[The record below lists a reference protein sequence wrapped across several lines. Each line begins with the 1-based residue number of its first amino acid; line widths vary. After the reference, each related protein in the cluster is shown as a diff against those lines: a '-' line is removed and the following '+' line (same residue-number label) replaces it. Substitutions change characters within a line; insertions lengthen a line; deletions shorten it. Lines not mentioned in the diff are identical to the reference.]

1 MVKNLR
7 LLFVAL
13 LCAVFNV
20 SMAEEIDFST
30 LGYQNADDVTEVAGE
45 YATLTF
51 SQGEGSN
58 APKYYTT
65 GSAVRLYGGNT
76 LTISSTKT
84 ISSVVFTC
92 ASSNPITA
100 NNSVDVGS
108 FDLENSKWTG
118 SATSFTITNTATS
131 GHWRIQVVTINYADG
146 TVSKLNPGLKVNNA
160 ELEEGESMELTVT
173 TKSNGAITFESNDPD
188 VAYVTVSGT
197 TYTLNAVEAGT
208 CTITVKQA
216 ETNEYNAGETT
227 FTVTVK
233 AKVAPGSYPTV
244 TLPYEEALI
253 SSQGS
258 FTIEDVQMGG
268 LTAVWKTSSYGMT
281 ANGYNCT
288 SDVESWFV
296 SPLIDASQAT
306 SLSLTFEQNL
316 RYFASTDKA
325 KEQAT
330 LWVREGANG
339 TWTQLTIPEME
350 NVDNNNFSSAG
361 NIDLSAYAGK
371 TIQLGFK
378 YVAISGAKPG
388 RWEIKNLA
396 VTAEQ
401 AVQKDDPELSFSEE
415 SFTAYLNEENT
426 FPTLNN
432 PHNLTV
438 AYSSTNPS
446 VATINENGVTL
457 VGEGNTTIKAS
468 FEGDENYNEGSAQ
481 YTLIVRE
488 RPIAG
493 TVVYELVTDVADL
506 ADGDEIIIVNEDNTY
521 AIANRTSG
529 NNRPAESVAL
539 EDDGTIK
546 PNSVIARITLE
557 GEDGAWNFKVT
568 TGAGQGYLYAPGGGN
583 YLRTQDKVDEN
594 ATATISIDEESVATV
609 IFQNP
614 TDTRKY
620 LRFNPNETNNNPLFS
635 CYAENSSVTG
645 LVRIYKQ
652 PTTTQQQ
659 PAGLEYSATEFT
671 YIIGGENEAFP
682 TLSNP
687 NKLTVTYT
695 SSDETVAT
703 VGRDG
708 VVTPKAAGKT
718 VIKAESEENDNFKA
732 GSASYTLTVEEVFV
746 GKTYELV
753 TNANVLKAGDNI
765 IIVSPTNDYAISTN
779 QQKNNRTGVAVT
791 LNEDNTITSTA
802 DVAAIVLG
810 GEKDAWTFETNG
822 GYLYAPA
829 TGNHLRTSAELPEA
843 GGEAKITINAEGNA
857 DVEFNIEGQNM
868 LRFNMNGT
876 NENRLFSCYS
886 ATSSINTPVRI
897 YREVSDEVEVEI
909 TEAGYATMYYGK
921 KNLAV
926 PAGVTATTWTADKDG
941 MKVSKTY
948 NANDIVPAG
957 EAVVLQGEAGI
968 YSFAVAEKAA
978 AEPDANNMLLGFDDA
993 AETVGPN
1000 ASASYLFYILSTN
1013 KDGEEVGFYFK
1024 EDEGAAFVSAPHKA
1038 YLAVPADVAA
1048 GFYTFDGATDG
1059 INSVANMNAE
1069 NNEVYSLS
1077 GVRMN
1082 GKLQKGIYIVNG
1094 KKVVIK

>member
-20 SMAEEIDFST
+20 SMAQT
-30 LGYQNADDVTEVAGE
+30 YQ
-45 YATLTF
+45 
-51 SQGEGSN
+51 
-58 APKYYTT
+58 
-65 GSAVRLYGGNT
+65 
-76 LTISSTKT
+76 
-84 ISSVVFTC
+84 
-92 ASSNPITA
+92 
-100 NNSVDVGS
+100 
-108 FDLENSKWTG
+108 
-118 SATSFTITNTATS
+118 
-131 GHWRIQVVTINYADG
+131 
-146 TVSKLNPGLKVNNA
+146 TVS
-160 ELEEGESMELTVT
+160 
-173 TKSNGAITFESNDPD
+173 
-188 VAYVTVSGT
+188 
-197 TYTLNAVEAGT
+197 
-208 CTITVKQA
+208 
-216 ETNEYNAGETT
+216 
-227 FTVTVK
+227 
-233 AKVAPGSYPTV
+233 
-244 TLPYEEALI
+244 LPYEVNFTEG
-253 SSQGS
+253 QGA
-258 FTIEDVQMGG
+258 FVIEDVENELGTDIWTQG
-268 LTAVWKTSSYGMT
+268 SQYGMT
-281 ANGYNCT
+281 ATTFVKLADEDKKYNH
-288 SDVESWFV
+288 DGESWLV
-296 SPLIDASQAT
+296 SPI
-306 SLSLTFEQNL
+306 
-316 RYFASTDKA
+316 
-325 KEQAT
+325 
-330 LWVREGANG
+330 
-339 TWTQLTIPEME
+339 
-350 NVDNNNFSSAG
+350 
-361 NIDLSAYAGK
+361 IDLSNASTASLAFTDQVNKFFGNIEEEISVNVREAGANTWTNLNVAYEKPSSTWGGWKDQVVNLSSYAGK
-371 TIQLGFK
+371 KVQIGFHYIGK
-378 YVAISGAKPG
+378 AATAGTYEVKSF
-388 RWEIKNLA
+388 A
-396 VTAEQ
+396 VTAEE
-401 AVQKDDPELSFSEE
+401 AVVKQPAGLKYSESQVVVYLGEEPYEL
-415 SFTAYLNEENT
+415 
-426 FPTLNN
+426 PTLDNPNN
-432 PHNLTV
+432 LPVTYTSNNEAAATV
-438 AYSSTNPS
+438 DA
-446 VATINENGVTL
+446 NGNVTV

-468 FEGDENYNEGSAQ
+468 FEGNDEFEEGSAS
-481 YTLIVRE
+481 YYLVVKVKGE
-488 RPIAG
+488 AG
-493 TVVYELVTDVADL
+493 TDVFELVTSADDL
-506 ADGDEIIIVNEDNTY
+506 TDGDQIIIVNE
-521 AIANRTSG
+521 ANDQAMSKQTN
-529 NNRPAESVAL
+529 NNRAATDVAL
-539 EDDGTIK
+539 ESDGTII
-546 PNSVIARITLE
+546 PSTTVQVITLE
-557 GEDGAWNFKVT
+557 GEAGAWYFNV
-568 TGAGQGYLYAPGGGN
+568 GDGYLYAASTTGN
-583 YLRTQDKVDEN
+583 QLKTHADADDKAKVTTLNITDG
-594 ATATISIDEESVATV
+594 VATV
-609 IFQNP
+609 KFNQW
-614 TDTRKY
+614 DTEEQKARTL
-620 LRFNPNETNNNPLFS
+620 LRFNPNNNNPIFS
-635 CYAENSSVTG
+635 CYAETATTG
-645 LVRIYKQ
+645 TAVRIYKK
-652 PTTTQQQ
+652 PTSEVQKQ

-671 YIIGGENEAFP
+671 YTIGGENEAFP

-708 VVTPKAAGKT
+708 VVTPKAVGKT
-718 VIKAESEENDNFKA
+718 VIKAESEENDQFKA
-732 GSASYTLTVEEVFV
+732 GSASYTLTVEEVFE

-779 QQKNNRTGVAVT
+779 QQKNNRTGVAVI

-1059 INSVANMNAE
+1059 INSVANVNAE

>member
-20 SMAEEIDFST
+20 SMAQT
-30 LGYQNADDVTEVAGE
+30 YQ
-45 YATLTF
+45 
-51 SQGEGSN
+51 
-58 APKYYTT
+58 
-65 GSAVRLYGGNT
+65 
-76 LTISSTKT
+76 
-84 ISSVVFTC
+84 
-92 ASSNPITA
+92 
-100 NNSVDVGS
+100 
-108 FDLENSKWTG
+108 
-118 SATSFTITNTATS
+118 
-131 GHWRIQVVTINYADG
+131 
-146 TVSKLNPGLKVNNA
+146 TVS
-160 ELEEGESMELTVT
+160 
-173 TKSNGAITFESNDPD
+173 
-188 VAYVTVSGT
+188 
-197 TYTLNAVEAGT
+197 
-208 CTITVKQA
+208 
-216 ETNEYNAGETT
+216 
-227 FTVTVK
+227 
-233 AKVAPGSYPTV
+233 
-244 TLPYEEALI
+244 LPYEVDFT
-253 SSQGS
+253 QGQGA
-258 FTIEDVQMGG
+258 FVIEDVANEMGTDIWTQG
-268 LTAVWKTSSYGMT
+268 SKYGMT
-281 ANGYNCT
+281 ATTYVQLADEDKKYNH
-288 SDVESWFV
+288 DGESWLV
-296 SPLIDASQAT
+296 SPI
-306 SLSLTFEQNL
+306 
-316 RYFASTDKA
+316 
-325 KEQAT
+325 
-330 LWVREGANG
+330 
-339 TWTQLTIPEME
+339 
-350 NVDNNNFSSAG
+350 
-361 NIDLSAYAGK
+361 IDLSNASTASLAFTDQVNKFFGDYTEEISVNVREAGANTWTNLNVAYEKPSSTWGGWKDQVVDLSSYAGK
-371 TIQLGFK
+371 KVQIGFHYIGK
-378 YVAISGAKPG
+378 AATAGTYEVKSF
-388 RWEIKNLA
+388 A
-396 VTAEQ
+396 VTAEE
-401 AVQKDDPELSFSEE
+401 AVVKQPAGLKYSESQVVVYLGEEPYEL
-415 SFTAYLNEENT
+415 
-426 FPTLNN
+426 PTLDNPNN
-432 PHNLTV
+432 LPVTYTSNNEAAATV
-438 AYSSTNPS
+438 DA
-446 VATINENGVTL
+446 NGNVTV

-468 FEGDENYNEGSAQ
+468 FEGNDEFEEGSAS
-481 YTLIVRE
+481 YYLVVKVKGE
-488 RPIAG
+488 AG
-493 TVVYELVTDVADL
+493 TDVFELVTSADDL
-506 ADGDEIIIVNEDNTY
+506 TDGDQIIIVNEAKDQALSTTQN
-521 AIANRTSG
+521 N
-529 NNRPAESVAL
+529 NNRAATDVAPES
-539 EDDGTIK
+539 DGTII
-546 PNSVIARITLE
+546 PSTTVQVITLE
-557 GEDGAWNFKVT
+557 GEPGAWYFNV
-568 TGAGQGYLYAPGGGN
+568 GDGYLYAASTTGN
-583 YLRTQDKVDEN
+583 QLKTHADADEKALVTTLN
-594 ATATISIDEESVATV
+594 ITDGVATV
-609 IFQNP
+609 KFNQW
-614 TDTRKY
+614 DTEEQKARTL
-620 LRFNPNETNNNPLFS
+620 LRFNPNNNNPVFS
-635 CYAENSSVTG
+635 CYAETATTG
-645 LVRIYKQ
+645 TAVRIYKK
-652 PTTTQQQ
+652 PTSEIQKQ
-659 PAGLEYSATEFT
+659 PAGLEFSATEFT
-671 YIIGGENEAFP
+671 YTIGGENEAFP

-708 VVTPKAAGKT
+708 VVTPKAKGTT
-718 VIKAESEENDNFKA
+718 VIKAQSEENDQFKA
-732 GSASYTLTVEEVFV
+732 GSASYTLTVEEVFE

-791 LNEDNTITSTA
+791 LNEDFTITSTA

-1059 INSVANMNAE
+1059 INSVANVNAE

>member
-20 SMAEEIDFST
+20 SMAQT
-30 LGYQNADDVTEVAGE
+30 YQ
-45 YATLTF
+45 
-51 SQGEGSN
+51 
-58 APKYYTT
+58 
-65 GSAVRLYGGNT
+65 
-76 LTISSTKT
+76 
-84 ISSVVFTC
+84 
-92 ASSNPITA
+92 
-100 NNSVDVGS
+100 
-108 FDLENSKWTG
+108 
-118 SATSFTITNTATS
+118 
-131 GHWRIQVVTINYADG
+131 
-146 TVSKLNPGLKVNNA
+146 TVS
-160 ELEEGESMELTVT
+160 
-173 TKSNGAITFESNDPD
+173 
-188 VAYVTVSGT
+188 
-197 TYTLNAVEAGT
+197 
-208 CTITVKQA
+208 
-216 ETNEYNAGETT
+216 
-227 FTVTVK
+227 
-233 AKVAPGSYPTV
+233 
-244 TLPYEEALI
+244 LPYEVNFTEG
-253 SSQGS
+253 QGA
-258 FTIEDVQMGG
+258 FVIEDVENELGTDIWTQG
-268 LTAVWKTSSYGMT
+268 SQYGMT
-281 ANGYNCT
+281 ATTFVKLADEDKKYNH
-288 SDVESWFV
+288 DGESWLV
-296 SPLIDASQAT
+296 SPI
-306 SLSLTFEQNL
+306 
-316 RYFASTDKA
+316 
-325 KEQAT
+325 
-330 LWVREGANG
+330 
-339 TWTQLTIPEME
+339 
-350 NVDNNNFSSAG
+350 
-361 NIDLSAYAGK
+361 IDLSNASTASLAFTDQVNKFFGNIEEEISVNVREAGANTWTNLNVAYEKPSSTWGGWKDQVVNLSSYAGK
-371 TIQLGFK
+371 KVQIGFHYIGK
-378 YVAISGAKPG
+378 AATAGTYEVKSF
-388 RWEIKNLA
+388 A
-396 VTAEQ
+396 VTAEE
-401 AVQKDDPELSFSEE
+401 AVVKQPAGLKYSESQVVVYLGEEPYEL
-415 SFTAYLNEENT
+415 
-426 FPTLNN
+426 PTLDNPNN
-432 PHNLTV
+432 LPVTYTSNNEAAATV
-438 AYSSTNPS
+438 DA
-446 VATINENGVTL
+446 NGNVTV

-468 FEGDENYNEGSAQ
+468 FEGNDEFEEGSAS
-481 YTLIVRE
+481 YYLVVKVKGE
-488 RPIAG
+488 AG
-493 TVVYELVTDVADL
+493 TDVFELVTSADDL
-506 ADGDEIIIVNEDNTY
+506 TDGDQIIIVNE
-521 AIANRTSG
+521 ANDQAMSKQTN
-529 NNRPAESVAL
+529 NNRAATDVAL
-539 EDDGTIK
+539 ESDGTII
-546 PNSVIARITLE
+546 PSTTVQVITLE
-557 GEDGAWNFKVT
+557 GEAGAWYFNV
-568 TGAGQGYLYAPGGGN
+568 GDGYLYAASTTGN
-583 YLRTQDKVDEN
+583 QLKTHADADDKAKVTTLNIADG
-594 ATATISIDEESVATV
+594 VATV
-609 IFQNP
+609 KFNQW
-614 TDTRKY
+614 DTEEQKARTL
-620 LRFNPNETNNNPLFS
+620 LRFNPNNNNPIFS
-635 CYAENSSVTG
+635 CYAETATTG
-645 LVRIYKQ
+645 TAVRIYKK
-652 PTTTQQQ
+652 PTSEVQKQ

-671 YIIGGENEAFP
+671 YTIGGENEAFP

-708 VVTPKAAGKT
+708 VVTPKAVGKT
-718 VIKAESEENDNFKA
+718 VIKAESEENDQFKA
-732 GSASYTLTVEEVFV
+732 GSASYTLTVEEVFE

-765 IIVSPTNDYAISTN
+765 IIVSPPNDYAISTN

-921 KNLAV
+921 KNLTV

-1059 INSVANMNAE
+1059 INSVANVNAE

>member
-20 SMAEEIDFST
+20 SMAQT
-30 LGYQNADDVTEVAGE
+30 YQ
-45 YATLTF
+45 
-51 SQGEGSN
+51 
-58 APKYYTT
+58 
-65 GSAVRLYGGNT
+65 
-76 LTISSTKT
+76 
-84 ISSVVFTC
+84 
-92 ASSNPITA
+92 
-100 NNSVDVGS
+100 
-108 FDLENSKWTG
+108 
-118 SATSFTITNTATS
+118 
-131 GHWRIQVVTINYADG
+131 
-146 TVSKLNPGLKVNNA
+146 TVS
-160 ELEEGESMELTVT
+160 
-173 TKSNGAITFESNDPD
+173 
-188 VAYVTVSGT
+188 
-197 TYTLNAVEAGT
+197 
-208 CTITVKQA
+208 
-216 ETNEYNAGETT
+216 
-227 FTVTVK
+227 
-233 AKVAPGSYPTV
+233 
-244 TLPYEEALI
+244 LPYEVNFTEG
-253 SSQGS
+253 QGA
-258 FTIEDVQMGG
+258 FVIEDVENELGTDIWTQG
-268 LTAVWKTSSYGMT
+268 SQYGMT
-281 ANGYNCT
+281 ATTFVKLADEDKKYNH
-288 SDVESWFV
+288 DGESWLV
-296 SPLIDASQAT
+296 SPI
-306 SLSLTFEQNL
+306 
-316 RYFASTDKA
+316 
-325 KEQAT
+325 
-330 LWVREGANG
+330 
-339 TWTQLTIPEME
+339 
-350 NVDNNNFSSAG
+350 
-361 NIDLSAYAGK
+361 IDLSNASTASLAFTDQVNKFFGDYTEEISVNVREAGANTWTNLNVAYEKPSSTWGGWKDQVVDLSSYAGK
-371 TIQLGFK
+371 KVQIGFHYIGK
-378 YVAISGAKPG
+378 AATAGTYEVKSF
-388 RWEIKNLA
+388 A
-396 VTAEQ
+396 VTAEE
-401 AVQKDDPELSFSEE
+401 AVVKQPAGLKYNESQVVVYLGEEPYEL
-415 SFTAYLNEENT
+415 
-426 FPTLNN
+426 PTLDNPNN
-432 PHNLTV
+432 LPVTYTSNNEAAATV
-438 AYSSTNPS
+438 DA
-446 VATINENGVTL
+446 NGNVTV
-457 VGEGNTTIKAS
+457 VGEGNTTIKAY
-468 FEGDENYNEGSAQ
+468 FEGNDEFEEGSAS
-481 YTLIVRE
+481 YYLVVKVKGE
-488 RPIAG
+488 AG
-493 TVVYELVTDVADL
+493 TDVFELVTSADDL
-506 ADGDEIIIVNEDNTY
+506 TDGDQIIIVNEDNNQALSTTQNNS
-521 AIANRTSG
+521 NRAATD
-529 NNRPAESVAL
+529 VAL
-539 EDDGTIK
+539 ESDGTII
-546 PNSVIARITLE
+546 PSTTVQVITLE
-557 GEDGAWNFKVT
+557 GEAGAWYFNVGDK
-568 TGAGQGYLYAPGGGN
+568 YLYAASTSGN
-583 YLRTQDKVDEN
+583 QLKTQAAADEKALVTTLN
-594 ATATISIDEESVATV
+594 ITDGVATV
-609 IFQNP
+609 KFNQW
-614 TDTRKY
+614 DTEEQKARTL
-620 LRFNPNETNNNPLFS
+620 LRFNPNNNNPIFS
-635 CYAENSSVTG
+635 CYAETATTG
-645 LVRIYKQ
+645 TAVRIYKK
-652 PTTTQQQ
+652 PTSEVQKQ

-671 YIIGGENEAFP
+671 YTIGGENEAFP

-695 SSDETVAT
+695 SSDEAVAT

-708 VVTPKAAGKT
+708 VVTPKAVGTT
-718 VIKAESEENDNFKA
+718 VIKAESKENDQFKA

-921 KNLAV
+921 KNLTV

-1059 INSVANMNAE
+1059 INSVANVNAE

>member
-20 SMAEEIDFST
+20 SMAQT
-30 LGYQNADDVTEVAGE
+30 YQ
-45 YATLTF
+45 
-51 SQGEGSN
+51 
-58 APKYYTT
+58 
-65 GSAVRLYGGNT
+65 
-76 LTISSTKT
+76 
-84 ISSVVFTC
+84 
-92 ASSNPITA
+92 
-100 NNSVDVGS
+100 
-108 FDLENSKWTG
+108 
-118 SATSFTITNTATS
+118 
-131 GHWRIQVVTINYADG
+131 
-146 TVSKLNPGLKVNNA
+146 TVS
-160 ELEEGESMELTVT
+160 
-173 TKSNGAITFESNDPD
+173 
-188 VAYVTVSGT
+188 
-197 TYTLNAVEAGT
+197 
-208 CTITVKQA
+208 
-216 ETNEYNAGETT
+216 
-227 FTVTVK
+227 
-233 AKVAPGSYPTV
+233 
-244 TLPYEEALI
+244 LPYEVNFTEG
-253 SSQGS
+253 QGA
-258 FTIEDVQMGG
+258 FVIEDVENELGTDIWTQG
-268 LTAVWKTSSYGMT
+268 SQYGMT
-281 ANGYNCT
+281 ATTFVKLADEDKKYNH
-288 SDVESWFV
+288 DGESWLV
-296 SPLIDASQAT
+296 SPI
-306 SLSLTFEQNL
+306 
-316 RYFASTDKA
+316 
-325 KEQAT
+325 
-330 LWVREGANG
+330 
-339 TWTQLTIPEME
+339 
-350 NVDNNNFSSAG
+350 
-361 NIDLSAYAGK
+361 IDLSNASTASLAFTDQVNKFFGDYTEEISVNVREAGANTWTNLNVAYEKPSSTWGGWKDQVVNLSSYAGK
-371 TIQLGFK
+371 KVQIGFHYIGK
-378 YVAISGAKPG
+378 AATAGTYEVKSF
-388 RWEIKNLA
+388 A
-396 VTAEQ
+396 VTAEE
-401 AVQKDDPELSFSEE
+401 AVVKQPAGLKYSESQVVVYLGEEPYEL
-415 SFTAYLNEENT
+415 
-426 FPTLNN
+426 PTLDNPNN
-432 PHNLTV
+432 LPVTYTSNNEAAATV
-438 AYSSTNPS
+438 DA
-446 VATINENGVTL
+446 NGNVTV

-468 FEGDENYNEGSAQ
+468 FEGNDEFEEGSAS
-481 YTLIVRE
+481 YYLVVKVKGE
-488 RPIAG
+488 AG
-493 TVVYELVTDVADL
+493 TDVFELVTSADDL
-506 ADGDEIIIVNEDNTY
+506 TDGDQIIIVNE
-521 AIANRTSG
+521 ANDQAMSKQTN
-529 NNRPAESVAL
+529 NNRAATDVAL
-539 EDDGTIK
+539 ESDGTII
-546 PNSVIARITLE
+546 PSTTVQVITLE
-557 GEDGAWNFKVT
+557 GEAGAWYFNV
-568 TGAGQGYLYAPGGGN
+568 GDGYLYAASTTGN
-583 YLRTQDKVDEN
+583 QLKTHADADDKAKVTTLNIADG
-594 ATATISIDEESVATV
+594 VATV
-609 IFQNP
+609 KFNQW
-614 TDTRKY
+614 DTEEQKARTL
-620 LRFNPNETNNNPLFS
+620 LRFNPNNNNPIFS
-635 CYAENSSVTG
+635 CYAETATTG
-645 LVRIYKQ
+645 TAVRIYKK
-652 PTTTQQQ
+652 PTSEVQKQ

-671 YIIGGENEAFP
+671 YTIGGENEAFP

-708 VVTPKAAGKT
+708 VVTPKAVGKT
-718 VIKAESEENDNFKA
+718 VIKAESEENDQFKA
-732 GSASYTLTVEEVFV
+732 GSASYTLTVEEVFE

-921 KNLAV
+921 KNLTV

-1059 INSVANMNAE
+1059 INSVANVNAE

>member
-20 SMAEEIDFST
+20 SMAQT
-30 LGYQNADDVTEVAGE
+30 YQ
-45 YATLTF
+45 
-51 SQGEGSN
+51 
-58 APKYYTT
+58 
-65 GSAVRLYGGNT
+65 
-76 LTISSTKT
+76 
-84 ISSVVFTC
+84 
-92 ASSNPITA
+92 
-100 NNSVDVGS
+100 
-108 FDLENSKWTG
+108 
-118 SATSFTITNTATS
+118 
-131 GHWRIQVVTINYADG
+131 
-146 TVSKLNPGLKVNNA
+146 TVS
-160 ELEEGESMELTVT
+160 
-173 TKSNGAITFESNDPD
+173 
-188 VAYVTVSGT
+188 
-197 TYTLNAVEAGT
+197 
-208 CTITVKQA
+208 
-216 ETNEYNAGETT
+216 
-227 FTVTVK
+227 
-233 AKVAPGSYPTV
+233 
-244 TLPYEEALI
+244 LPYEVNFTEG
-253 SSQGS
+253 QGA
-258 FTIEDVQMGG
+258 FVIEDVENELGTDIWTQG
-268 LTAVWKTSSYGMT
+268 SQYGMT
-281 ANGYNCT
+281 ATTFVKLADEDKKYNH
-288 SDVESWFV
+288 DGESWLV
-296 SPLIDASQAT
+296 SPI
-306 SLSLTFEQNL
+306 
-316 RYFASTDKA
+316 
-325 KEQAT
+325 
-330 LWVREGANG
+330 
-339 TWTQLTIPEME
+339 
-350 NVDNNNFSSAG
+350 
-361 NIDLSAYAGK
+361 IDLSNASTASLAFTDQVNKFFGNIEEEISVNVREAGANTWTNLNVAYEKPSSTWGGWKDQVVNLSSYAGK
-371 TIQLGFK
+371 KVQIGFHYIGK
-378 YVAISGAKPG
+378 AATAGTYEVKSF
-388 RWEIKNLA
+388 A
-396 VTAEQ
+396 VTAEE
-401 AVQKDDPELSFSEE
+401 AVVKQPAGLKYSESQVVVYLGEEPYEL
-415 SFTAYLNEENT
+415 
-426 FPTLNN
+426 PTLDNPNN
-432 PHNLTV
+432 LPVTYTSNNEAAATV
-438 AYSSTNPS
+438 DA
-446 VATINENGVTL
+446 NGNVTV

-468 FEGDENYNEGSAQ
+468 FEGNDEFEEGSAS
-481 YTLIVRE
+481 YYLVVKVKGE
-488 RPIAG
+488 AG
-493 TVVYELVTDVADL
+493 TDVFELVTSADDL
-506 ADGDEIIIVNEDNTY
+506 TDGDQIIIVNE
-521 AIANRTSG
+521 ANDQAMSKQTN
-529 NNRPAESVAL
+529 NNRAATDVAL
-539 EDDGTIK
+539 ESDGTII
-546 PNSVIARITLE
+546 PSTTVQVITLE
-557 GEDGAWNFKVT
+557 GEAGAWYFNV
-568 TGAGQGYLYAPGGGN
+568 GDGYLYAASTTGN
-583 YLRTQDKVDEN
+583 QLKTHADADEKALVTTLN
-594 ATATISIDEESVATV
+594 ITDGVATV
-609 IFQNP
+609 KFNQW
-614 TDTRKY
+614 DTEEQKARTL
-620 LRFNPNETNNNPLFS
+620 LRFNPNNNNPIFS
-635 CYAENSSVTG
+635 CYAETATTG
-645 LVRIYKQ
+645 TAVRIYKK
-652 PTTTQQQ
+652 PTSEVQKQ

-671 YIIGGENEAFP
+671 YTIGGENEAFP

-708 VVTPKAAGKT
+708 VVTPKAVGKT
-718 VIKAESEENDNFKA
+718 VIKAESEENDQFKA

-810 GEKDAWTFETNG
+810 GEKDARTFETNG

-921 KNLAV
+921 KNLTV

-1059 INSVANMNAE
+1059 INSVANVNAE

>member
-20 SMAEEIDFST
+20 SMAQT
-30 LGYQNADDVTEVAGE
+30 YQ
-45 YATLTF
+45 
-51 SQGEGSN
+51 
-58 APKYYTT
+58 
-65 GSAVRLYGGNT
+65 
-76 LTISSTKT
+76 
-84 ISSVVFTC
+84 
-92 ASSNPITA
+92 
-100 NNSVDVGS
+100 
-108 FDLENSKWTG
+108 
-118 SATSFTITNTATS
+118 
-131 GHWRIQVVTINYADG
+131 
-146 TVSKLNPGLKVNNA
+146 TVS
-160 ELEEGESMELTVT
+160 
-173 TKSNGAITFESNDPD
+173 
-188 VAYVTVSGT
+188 
-197 TYTLNAVEAGT
+197 
-208 CTITVKQA
+208 
-216 ETNEYNAGETT
+216 
-227 FTVTVK
+227 
-233 AKVAPGSYPTV
+233 
-244 TLPYEEALI
+244 LPYEVNFTEG
-253 SSQGS
+253 QGA
-258 FTIEDVQMGG
+258 FVIEDVENELGTDIWTQG
-268 LTAVWKTSSYGMT
+268 SQYGMT
-281 ANGYNCT
+281 ATTFVKLADEDKKYNH
-288 SDVESWFV
+288 DGESWLV
-296 SPLIDASQAT
+296 SPI
-306 SLSLTFEQNL
+306 
-316 RYFASTDKA
+316 
-325 KEQAT
+325 
-330 LWVREGANG
+330 
-339 TWTQLTIPEME
+339 
-350 NVDNNNFSSAG
+350 
-361 NIDLSAYAGK
+361 IDLSNASTASLAFTDQVNKFFGNIEEEISVNVREAGANTWTNLNVAYEKPSSTWGGWKDQVVNLSSYAGK
-371 TIQLGFK
+371 KVQIGFHYIGK
-378 YVAISGAKPG
+378 AATAGTYEVKSF
-388 RWEIKNLA
+388 A
-396 VTAEQ
+396 VTAEE
-401 AVQKDDPELSFSEE
+401 AVVKQPAGLKYSESQVVVYLGEEPYEL
-415 SFTAYLNEENT
+415 
-426 FPTLNN
+426 PTLDNPNN
-432 PHNLTV
+432 LPVTYTSNNEAAATV
-438 AYSSTNPS
+438 DA
-446 VATINENGVTL
+446 NGNVTV

-468 FEGDENYNEGSAQ
+468 FEGNDEFEEGSAS
-481 YTLIVRE
+481 YYLVVKVKGE
-488 RPIAG
+488 AG
-493 TVVYELVTDVADL
+493 TDVFELVTSADDL
-506 ADGDEIIIVNEDNTY
+506 TDGDQIIIVNE
-521 AIANRTSG
+521 ANDQAMSKQTN
-529 NNRPAESVAL
+529 NNRAATDVAL
-539 EDDGTIK
+539 ESDGTII
-546 PNSVIARITLE
+546 PSTTVQVITLE
-557 GEDGAWNFKVT
+557 GEAGAWYFNV
-568 TGAGQGYLYAPGGGN
+568 GDGYLYAASTTGN
-583 YLRTQDKVDEN
+583 QLKTHADADDKAKVTTLNIADG
-594 ATATISIDEESVATV
+594 VATV
-609 IFQNP
+609 KFNQW
-614 TDTRKY
+614 DTEEQKARTL
-620 LRFNPNETNNNPLFS
+620 LRFNPNNNNPIFS
-635 CYAENSSVTG
+635 CYAETATTG
-645 LVRIYKQ
+645 TAVRIYKK
-652 PTTTQQQ
+652 PTSEVQKQ

-671 YIIGGENEAFP
+671 YTIGGENEAFP

-708 VVTPKAAGKT
+708 VVTPKAVGKT
-718 VIKAESEENDNFKA
+718 VIKAESEENDQFKA
-732 GSASYTLTVEEVFV
+732 GSASYTLTVEEVFE

-921 KNLAV
+921 KNLTV

-1059 INSVANMNAE
+1059 INSVANVNAE

>member
-20 SMAEEIDFST
+20 SMAQT
-30 LGYQNADDVTEVAGE
+30 YQ
-45 YATLTF
+45 
-51 SQGEGSN
+51 
-58 APKYYTT
+58 
-65 GSAVRLYGGNT
+65 
-76 LTISSTKT
+76 
-84 ISSVVFTC
+84 
-92 ASSNPITA
+92 
-100 NNSVDVGS
+100 
-108 FDLENSKWTG
+108 
-118 SATSFTITNTATS
+118 
-131 GHWRIQVVTINYADG
+131 
-146 TVSKLNPGLKVNNA
+146 TVS
-160 ELEEGESMELTVT
+160 
-173 TKSNGAITFESNDPD
+173 
-188 VAYVTVSGT
+188 
-197 TYTLNAVEAGT
+197 
-208 CTITVKQA
+208 
-216 ETNEYNAGETT
+216 
-227 FTVTVK
+227 
-233 AKVAPGSYPTV
+233 
-244 TLPYEEALI
+244 LPYEVNFTEG
-253 SSQGS
+253 QGA
-258 FTIEDVQMGG
+258 FVIEDVENELGTDIWTQG
-268 LTAVWKTSSYGMT
+268 SQYGMT
-281 ANGYNCT
+281 ATTFVKLADEDKKYNH
-288 SDVESWFV
+288 DGESWLV
-296 SPLIDASQAT
+296 SPI
-306 SLSLTFEQNL
+306 
-316 RYFASTDKA
+316 
-325 KEQAT
+325 
-330 LWVREGANG
+330 
-339 TWTQLTIPEME
+339 
-350 NVDNNNFSSAG
+350 
-361 NIDLSAYAGK
+361 IDLSNASTASLAFTDQVNKFFGDYTEEISVNVREAGANTWTNLNVAYEKPSSTWGGWKDQVVNLSSYAGK
-371 TIQLGFK
+371 KVQIGFHYIGK
-378 YVAISGAKPG
+378 AATAGTYEVKSF
-388 RWEIKNLA
+388 A
-396 VTAEQ
+396 VTAEE
-401 AVQKDDPELSFSEE
+401 AVVKQPAGLKYNESQVVVYLGEEPYEL
-415 SFTAYLNEENT
+415 
-426 FPTLNN
+426 PTLDNPNN
-432 PHNLTV
+432 LPVTYTSNNEAAATV
-438 AYSSTNPS
+438 DA
-446 VATINENGVTL
+446 NGNVTV
-457 VGEGNTTIKAS
+457 VGEGNTTIKAY
-468 FEGDENYNEGSAQ
+468 FEGNDEFEEGSAS
-481 YTLIVRE
+481 YYLVVKVKGE
-488 RPIAG
+488 AG
-493 TVVYELVTDVADL
+493 TDVFELVTSADDL
-506 ADGDEIIIVNEDNTY
+506 TDGDQIIIVNEDNNQALSTTQNNS
-521 AIANRTSG
+521 NRAATD
-529 NNRPAESVAL
+529 VAL
-539 EDDGTIK
+539 ESDGTII
-546 PNSVIARITLE
+546 PSTTVQVITLE
-557 GEDGAWNFKVT
+557 GEAGAWYFNVGDK
-568 TGAGQGYLYAPGGGN
+568 YLYAASTSGN
-583 YLRTQDKVDEN
+583 QLKTQAAADEKALVTTLN
-594 ATATISIDEESVATV
+594 ITDGVATV
-609 IFQNP
+609 KFNQW
-614 TDTRKY
+614 DTEEQKARTL
-620 LRFNPNETNNNPLFS
+620 LRFNPNNNNPIFS
-635 CYAENSSVTG
+635 CYAETATTG
-645 LVRIYKQ
+645 TAVRIYKK
-652 PTTTQQQ
+652 PTSEVQKQ

-671 YIIGGENEAFP
+671 YTIGGENEAFP

-695 SSDETVAT
+695 SSDEAVAT

-708 VVTPKAAGKT
+708 VVTPKAVGTT
-718 VIKAESEENDNFKA
+718 VIKAESKENDQFKA

-921 KNLAV
+921 KNLTV

-1059 INSVANMNAE
+1059 INSVANVNAE

>member
-20 SMAEEIDFST
+20 SMAQT
-30 LGYQNADDVTEVAGE
+30 YQ
-45 YATLTF
+45 
-51 SQGEGSN
+51 
-58 APKYYTT
+58 
-65 GSAVRLYGGNT
+65 
-76 LTISSTKT
+76 
-84 ISSVVFTC
+84 
-92 ASSNPITA
+92 
-100 NNSVDVGS
+100 
-108 FDLENSKWTG
+108 
-118 SATSFTITNTATS
+118 
-131 GHWRIQVVTINYADG
+131 
-146 TVSKLNPGLKVNNA
+146 TVS
-160 ELEEGESMELTVT
+160 
-173 TKSNGAITFESNDPD
+173 
-188 VAYVTVSGT
+188 
-197 TYTLNAVEAGT
+197 
-208 CTITVKQA
+208 
-216 ETNEYNAGETT
+216 
-227 FTVTVK
+227 
-233 AKVAPGSYPTV
+233 
-244 TLPYEEALI
+244 LPYEVNFTEG
-253 SSQGS
+253 QGA
-258 FTIEDVQMGG
+258 FVIEDVENELGTDIWTQG
-268 LTAVWKTSSYGMT
+268 SQYGMT
-281 ANGYNCT
+281 ATTFVKLADEDKKYNH
-288 SDVESWFV
+288 DGESWLV
-296 SPLIDASQAT
+296 SPI
-306 SLSLTFEQNL
+306 
-316 RYFASTDKA
+316 
-325 KEQAT
+325 
-330 LWVREGANG
+330 
-339 TWTQLTIPEME
+339 
-350 NVDNNNFSSAG
+350 
-361 NIDLSAYAGK
+361 IDLSNASTASLAFTDQVNKFFGNIAEEISVNVREAGANTWTNLNVAYEKPSSTWGGWKDQVVDLSSYAGK
-371 TIQLGFK
+371 KVQIGFHYIGK
-378 YVAISGAKPG
+378 AATAGTYEVKSF
-388 RWEIKNLA
+388 A
-396 VTAEQ
+396 VTAEE
-401 AVQKDDPELSFSEE
+401 AVVKQPAGLKYSESQVVVYLGEEPYEL
-415 SFTAYLNEENT
+415 
-426 FPTLNN
+426 PTLDNPNQLPVTYTSNN
-432 PHNLTV
+432 EAAATV
-438 AYSSTNPS
+438 DADGN
-446 VATINENGVTL
+446 VT
-457 VGEGNTTIKAS
+457 VVDKGNTTIKAS
-468 FEGDENYNEGSAQ
+468 FEGNDEFEEGSAS
-481 YTLIVRE
+481 YYLVIKE
-488 RPIAG
+488 MGEAG
-493 TVVYELVTDVADL
+493 TDVYELVTSADDL
-506 ADGDEIIIVNEDNTY
+506 TDGDQIIIVNE
-521 AIANRTSG
+521 ANDQALSTTQ
-529 NNRPAESVAL
+529 NNSNRAATDVAL
-539 EDDGTIK
+539 ESDGTII
-546 PNSVIARITLE
+546 PSTTVQVITLE
-557 GEDGAWNFKVT
+557 GEAGAWYFNVGDK
-568 TGAGQGYLYAPGGGN
+568 YLYAASTSGN
-583 YLRTQDKVDEN
+583 QLKTQAAADEK
-594 ATATISIDEESVATV
+594 ALVTTLDIADGVATV
-609 IFQNP
+609 KFNQW
-614 TDTRKY
+614 DTEEQKARTL
-620 LRFNPNETNNNPLFS
+620 LRFNPNNNNPIFS
-635 CYAENSSVTG
+635 CYAETATTG
-645 LVRIYKQ
+645 TAVRIYKK
-652 PTTTQQQ
+652 PTSEVQKQ

-671 YIIGGENEAFP
+671 YTIGGKNEAFP

-695 SSDETVAT
+695 SSDENVAT

-708 VVTPKAAGKT
+708 VVTPKAKGTT

-868 LRFNMNGT
+868 LRFNMNGN

-921 KNLAV
+921 KNLTV

-993 AETVGPN
+993 TETVGPN

-1059 INSVANMNAE
+1059 INSVANVNAE

>member
-20 SMAEEIDFST
+20 SMAQT
-30 LGYQNADDVTEVAGE
+30 YQ
-45 YATLTF
+45 
-51 SQGEGSN
+51 
-58 APKYYTT
+58 
-65 GSAVRLYGGNT
+65 
-76 LTISSTKT
+76 
-84 ISSVVFTC
+84 
-92 ASSNPITA
+92 
-100 NNSVDVGS
+100 
-108 FDLENSKWTG
+108 
-118 SATSFTITNTATS
+118 
-131 GHWRIQVVTINYADG
+131 
-146 TVSKLNPGLKVNNA
+146 TVS
-160 ELEEGESMELTVT
+160 
-173 TKSNGAITFESNDPD
+173 
-188 VAYVTVSGT
+188 
-197 TYTLNAVEAGT
+197 
-208 CTITVKQA
+208 
-216 ETNEYNAGETT
+216 
-227 FTVTVK
+227 
-233 AKVAPGSYPTV
+233 
-244 TLPYEEALI
+244 LPYEVDFT
-253 SSQGS
+253 QGQGA
-258 FTIEDVQMGG
+258 FVIEDVANEMGTDIWTQG
-268 LTAVWKTSSYGMT
+268 SKYGMT
-281 ANGYNCT
+281 ATTYVQLADEDKKYNH
-288 SDVESWFV
+288 DGESWLV
-296 SPLIDASQAT
+296 SPI
-306 SLSLTFEQNL
+306 
-316 RYFASTDKA
+316 
-325 KEQAT
+325 
-330 LWVREGANG
+330 
-339 TWTQLTIPEME
+339 
-350 NVDNNNFSSAG
+350 
-361 NIDLSAYAGK
+361 IDLSNASTASLAFTDQVNKFFGNIEEEISVNVREAGANTWTSLNVAYEKPSSTWGGWKDQVVDLSSYAGK
-371 TIQLGFK
+371 KVQIGFHYIGK
-378 YVAISGAKPG
+378 AATAGTYEVKSFS
-388 RWEIKNLA
+388 
-396 VTAEQ
+396 VTAEE
-401 AVQKDDPELSFSEE
+401 AVVKQPAGLKYSESQVVVYLGEEPYEL
-415 SFTAYLNEENT
+415 
-426 FPTLNN
+426 PTLDNPNN
-432 PHNLTV
+432 LPVTYTSNNEAAATV
-438 AYSSTNPS
+438 DA
-446 VATINENGVTL
+446 NGNVTV

-468 FEGDENYNEGSAQ
+468 FEGNDEFEEGSAS
-481 YTLIVRE
+481 YYLVVKVKGE
-488 RPIAG
+488 AG
-493 TVVYELVTDVADL
+493 TDVFELVTSADDL
-506 ADGDEIIIVNEDNTY
+506 TDGDQIIIVNEDNNQALSTTQNNS
-521 AIANRTSG
+521 NRAATD
-529 NNRPAESVAL
+529 VAL
-539 EDDGTIK
+539 ESDGTII
-546 PNSVIARITLE
+546 PSTTVQVITLE
-557 GEDGAWNFKVT
+557 GEAGAWYFNVGDK
-568 TGAGQGYLYAPGGGN
+568 YLYAASTSGN
-583 YLRTQDKVDEN
+583 QLKTQAAADEK
-594 ATATISIDEESVATV
+594 ALVTTLDIADGVATV
-609 IFQNP
+609 KFNQW
-614 TDTRKY
+614 DTEEQKARTL
-620 LRFNPNETNNNPLFS
+620 LRFNPNNNNPIFS
-635 CYAENSSVTG
+635 CYAETATTG
-645 LVRIYKQ
+645 TPVRIYKK
-652 PTTTQQQ
+652 PTSEVKQ

-671 YIIGGENEAFP
+671 YTIGGENEAFP

-708 VVTPKAAGKT
+708 VVTPKAVGKT
-718 VIKAESEENDNFKA
+718 VIKAESEENDQFKA
-732 GSASYTLTVEEVFV
+732 GSASYTLTVEEVFE

-791 LNEDNTITSTA
+791 LNEDKTITSTA

-1059 INSVANMNAE
+1059 INSVANVNAE

>member
-20 SMAEEIDFST
+20 SMAQT
-30 LGYQNADDVTEVAGE
+30 YQ
-45 YATLTF
+45 
-51 SQGEGSN
+51 
-58 APKYYTT
+58 
-65 GSAVRLYGGNT
+65 
-76 LTISSTKT
+76 
-84 ISSVVFTC
+84 
-92 ASSNPITA
+92 
-100 NNSVDVGS
+100 
-108 FDLENSKWTG
+108 
-118 SATSFTITNTATS
+118 
-131 GHWRIQVVTINYADG
+131 
-146 TVSKLNPGLKVNNA
+146 TVS
-160 ELEEGESMELTVT
+160 
-173 TKSNGAITFESNDPD
+173 
-188 VAYVTVSGT
+188 
-197 TYTLNAVEAGT
+197 
-208 CTITVKQA
+208 
-216 ETNEYNAGETT
+216 
-227 FTVTVK
+227 
-233 AKVAPGSYPTV
+233 
-244 TLPYEEALI
+244 LPYEVNFTEG
-253 SSQGS
+253 QGA
-258 FTIEDVQMGG
+258 FVIEDVENELGTDIWTQG
-268 LTAVWKTSSYGMT
+268 SQYGMT
-281 ANGYNCT
+281 ATTFVKLADEDKKYNH
-288 SDVESWFV
+288 DGESWLV
-296 SPLIDASQAT
+296 SPI
-306 SLSLTFEQNL
+306 
-316 RYFASTDKA
+316 
-325 KEQAT
+325 
-330 LWVREGANG
+330 
-339 TWTQLTIPEME
+339 
-350 NVDNNNFSSAG
+350 
-361 NIDLSAYAGK
+361 IDLSNASTASLAFTDQVNKFFGDYTEEISVNVREAGANTWTNLNVAYEKPSSTWGGWKDQVVNLSSYAGK
-371 TIQLGFK
+371 KVQIGFHYIGK
-378 YVAISGAKPG
+378 AATAGTYEVKSFS
-388 RWEIKNLA
+388 
-396 VTAEQ
+396 VTAEE
-401 AVQKDDPELSFSEE
+401 AVVKQPAGLKYSESQVVVYLGEEPYEL
-415 SFTAYLNEENT
+415 
-426 FPTLNN
+426 PTLDNPNN
-432 PHNLTV
+432 LPVTYTSNNEAAATV
-438 AYSSTNPS
+438 DA
-446 VATINENGVTL
+446 NGNVTV

-468 FEGDENYNEGSAQ
+468 FEGNDEFEEGSAS
-481 YTLIVRE
+481 YYLVVKVKGE
-488 RPIAG
+488 AG
-493 TVVYELVTDVADL
+493 TDVFELVTSADDL
-506 ADGDEIIIVNEDNTY
+506 TDGDQIIIVNE
-521 AIANRTSG
+521 ANDQAMSKQTN
-529 NNRPAESVAL
+529 NNRAATDVAL
-539 EDDGTIK
+539 ESDGTII
-546 PNSVIARITLE
+546 PSTTVQVITLE
-557 GEDGAWNFKVT
+557 GEAGAWYFNVGDK
-568 TGAGQGYLYAPGGGN
+568 YLYAASTSGN
-583 YLRTQDKVDEN
+583 QLKTQAAADEKALVTTLN
-594 ATATISIDEESVATV
+594 ITDGVATV
-609 IFQNP
+609 KFNQW
-614 TDTRKY
+614 DTEEQKARTL
-620 LRFNPNETNNNPLFS
+620 LRFNPNNNNPIFS
-635 CYAENSSVTG
+635 CYAETATTG
-645 LVRIYKQ
+645 TAVRIYKK
-652 PTTTQQQ
+652 PTSEVQKQ

-671 YIIGGENEAFP
+671 YTIGGENEAFP

-708 VVTPKAAGKT
+708 VVTPKAVGKT
-718 VIKAESEENDNFKA
+718 VIKAESEENDQFKA

-921 KNLAV
+921 KNLTV

-1059 INSVANMNAE
+1059 INSVANVNAE

>member
-20 SMAEEIDFST
+20 SMAQT
-30 LGYQNADDVTEVAGE
+30 YQ
-45 YATLTF
+45 
-51 SQGEGSN
+51 
-58 APKYYTT
+58 
-65 GSAVRLYGGNT
+65 
-76 LTISSTKT
+76 
-84 ISSVVFTC
+84 
-92 ASSNPITA
+92 
-100 NNSVDVGS
+100 
-108 FDLENSKWTG
+108 
-118 SATSFTITNTATS
+118 
-131 GHWRIQVVTINYADG
+131 
-146 TVSKLNPGLKVNNA
+146 TVS
-160 ELEEGESMELTVT
+160 
-173 TKSNGAITFESNDPD
+173 
-188 VAYVTVSGT
+188 
-197 TYTLNAVEAGT
+197 
-208 CTITVKQA
+208 
-216 ETNEYNAGETT
+216 
-227 FTVTVK
+227 
-233 AKVAPGSYPTV
+233 
-244 TLPYEEALI
+244 LPYEVNFTEG
-253 SSQGS
+253 QGA
-258 FTIEDVQMGG
+258 FVIEDVENELGTDIWTQG
-268 LTAVWKTSSYGMT
+268 SQYGMT
-281 ANGYNCT
+281 ATTFVKLADEDKKYNH
-288 SDVESWFV
+288 DGESWLV
-296 SPLIDASQAT
+296 SPI
-306 SLSLTFEQNL
+306 
-316 RYFASTDKA
+316 
-325 KEQAT
+325 
-330 LWVREGANG
+330 
-339 TWTQLTIPEME
+339 
-350 NVDNNNFSSAG
+350 
-361 NIDLSAYAGK
+361 IDLSNASTASLAFTDQVNKFFGNIEEEISVNVREAGANTWTNLNVAYEKPSSTWGGWKDQVVDPSSYAGK
-371 TIQLGFK
+371 KVQIGFHYIGK
-378 YVAISGAKPG
+378 AATAGTYEVKSF
-388 RWEIKNLA
+388 A
-396 VTAEQ
+396 VTAEE
-401 AVQKDDPELSFSEE
+401 AVVKQPAGLKYSESQVVVYLGEEPYEL
-415 SFTAYLNEENT
+415 
-426 FPTLNN
+426 PTLDNPNN
-432 PHNLTV
+432 LPVTYTSNNEAAATV
-438 AYSSTNPS
+438 DA
-446 VATINENGVTL
+446 NGNVT
-457 VGEGNTTIKAS
+457 VMGEGNTTIKAS
-468 FEGDENYNEGSAQ
+468 FEGNDEFEEGSAS
-481 YTLIVRE
+481 YYLVVKVKGE
-488 RPIAG
+488 AG
-493 TVVYELVTDVADL
+493 TAVFELVTSADDL
-506 ADGDEIIIVNEDNTY
+506 TDGDQIIIVNE
-521 AIANRTSG
+521 ANDQAMSKQTN
-529 NNRPAESVAL
+529 NNRAATDVAL
-539 EDDGTIK
+539 ESDGTII
-546 PNSVIARITLE
+546 PSTTVQVITLE
-557 GEDGAWNFKVT
+557 GEAGAWYFNV
-568 TGAGQGYLYAPGGGN
+568 GDGYLYAASTTGN
-583 YLRTQDKVDEN
+583 QLKTHADADDKAKVTTLNIADG
-594 ATATISIDEESVATV
+594 VATV
-609 IFQNP
+609 KFNQW
-614 TDTRKY
+614 DTEEQKARTL
-620 LRFNPNETNNNPLFS
+620 LRFNPNNNNPIFS
-635 CYAENSSVTG
+635 CYAETATTG
-645 LVRIYKQ
+645 TAVRIYKK
-652 PTTTQQQ
+652 PTSEVQKQ

-671 YIIGGENEAFP
+671 YTIGGENEAFP

-695 SSDETVAT
+695 SSDEAVAT

-708 VVTPKAAGKT
+708 VVTPKAVGKT
-718 VIKAESEENDNFKA
+718 VIKAESEENDQFKA
-732 GSASYTLTVEEVFV
+732 GSASYTLTVEEVFE

-921 KNLAV
+921 KNLTV

-1059 INSVANMNAE
+1059 INSVANVNAE

>member
-20 SMAEEIDFST
+20 SMAQT
-30 LGYQNADDVTEVAGE
+30 YQ
-45 YATLTF
+45 
-51 SQGEGSN
+51 
-58 APKYYTT
+58 
-65 GSAVRLYGGNT
+65 
-76 LTISSTKT
+76 
-84 ISSVVFTC
+84 
-92 ASSNPITA
+92 
-100 NNSVDVGS
+100 
-108 FDLENSKWTG
+108 
-118 SATSFTITNTATS
+118 
-131 GHWRIQVVTINYADG
+131 
-146 TVSKLNPGLKVNNA
+146 TVS
-160 ELEEGESMELTVT
+160 
-173 TKSNGAITFESNDPD
+173 
-188 VAYVTVSGT
+188 
-197 TYTLNAVEAGT
+197 
-208 CTITVKQA
+208 
-216 ETNEYNAGETT
+216 
-227 FTVTVK
+227 
-233 AKVAPGSYPTV
+233 
-244 TLPYEEALI
+244 LPYEVNFTEG
-253 SSQGS
+253 QGA
-258 FTIEDVQMGG
+258 FVIEDVENELGTDIWTQG
-268 LTAVWKTSSYGMT
+268 SQYGMT
-281 ANGYNCT
+281 ATTFVKLADEDKKYNH
-288 SDVESWFV
+288 DGESWLV
-296 SPLIDASQAT
+296 SPI
-306 SLSLTFEQNL
+306 
-316 RYFASTDKA
+316 
-325 KEQAT
+325 
-330 LWVREGANG
+330 
-339 TWTQLTIPEME
+339 
-350 NVDNNNFSSAG
+350 
-361 NIDLSAYAGK
+361 IDLSNASTASLAFTDQVNKFFGNIEEEISVNVREAGANTWTNLNVAYEKPSSTWGGWKDQVVDLSSYAGK
-371 TIQLGFK
+371 KVQIGFHYIGK
-378 YVAISGAKPG
+378 AATAGTYEVKSF
-388 RWEIKNLA
+388 A
-396 VTAEQ
+396 VTAEE
-401 AVQKDDPELSFSEE
+401 AVVKQPAGLKYNESQVVVYLGEEPYEL
-415 SFTAYLNEENT
+415 
-426 FPTLNN
+426 PTLDNPNN
-432 PHNLTV
+432 LPVTYTSNNETAATV
-438 AYSSTNPS
+438 DA
-446 VATINENGVTL
+446 NGNVTV
-457 VGEGNTTIKAS
+457 VGKGNTTIKAS
-468 FEGDENYNEGSAQ
+468 FEGNDEFEEGSAS
-481 YTLIVRE
+481 YYLVVKVKGE
-488 RPIAG
+488 AG
-493 TVVYELVTDVADL
+493 TDVFELVTSADDL
-506 ADGDEIIIVNEDNTY
+506 TDGDQIIIVNEAKDQALSTTQN
-521 AIANRTSG
+521 N
-529 NNRPAESVAL
+529 NNRAATDVAPES
-539 EDDGTIK
+539 DDIIIPSTT
-546 PNSVIARITLE
+546 VQVITLE
-557 GEDGAWNFKVT
+557 GEPGAWYFNV
-568 TGAGQGYLYAPGGGN
+568 GDGYLYAASTTGN
-583 YLRTQDKVDEN
+583 QLKTHADADEKALVTTLN
-594 ATATISIDEESVATV
+594 ITDGVATV
-609 IFQNP
+609 KFNQW
-614 TDTRKY
+614 DTEEQKARTL
-620 LRFNPNETNNNPLFS
+620 LRFNPNNNNPVFS
-635 CYAENSSVTG
+635 CYAETATTG
-645 LVRIYKQ
+645 TAVRIYKK
-652 PTTTQQQ
+652 PTSEVKQ

-671 YIIGGENEAFP
+671 YTIGGENEAFP

-695 SSDETVAT
+695 SSDENVAT

-708 VVTPKAAGKT
+708 VVTPNAAGTT
-718 VIKAESEENDNFKA
+718 VIKAQSEENDNFKA

-791 LNEDNTITSTA
+791 LNEDFTITSTA

-921 KNLAV
+921 KNLTV

-948 NANDIVPAG
+948 KANDIVPAG

-1059 INSVANMNAE
+1059 INSVANVNAE

>member
-20 SMAEEIDFST
+20 SMAQT
-30 LGYQNADDVTEVAGE
+30 YQ
-45 YATLTF
+45 
-51 SQGEGSN
+51 
-58 APKYYTT
+58 
-65 GSAVRLYGGNT
+65 
-76 LTISSTKT
+76 
-84 ISSVVFTC
+84 
-92 ASSNPITA
+92 
-100 NNSVDVGS
+100 
-108 FDLENSKWTG
+108 
-118 SATSFTITNTATS
+118 
-131 GHWRIQVVTINYADG
+131 
-146 TVSKLNPGLKVNNA
+146 TVS
-160 ELEEGESMELTVT
+160 
-173 TKSNGAITFESNDPD
+173 
-188 VAYVTVSGT
+188 
-197 TYTLNAVEAGT
+197 
-208 CTITVKQA
+208 
-216 ETNEYNAGETT
+216 
-227 FTVTVK
+227 
-233 AKVAPGSYPTV
+233 
-244 TLPYEEALI
+244 LPYEVNFTEG
-253 SSQGS
+253 QGA
-258 FTIEDVQMGG
+258 FVIEDVENELGTDIWTQG
-268 LTAVWKTSSYGMT
+268 SQYGMT
-281 ANGYNCT
+281 ATTFVKLADEDKKYNH
-288 SDVESWFV
+288 DGESWLV
-296 SPLIDASQAT
+296 SPI
-306 SLSLTFEQNL
+306 
-316 RYFASTDKA
+316 
-325 KEQAT
+325 
-330 LWVREGANG
+330 
-339 TWTQLTIPEME
+339 
-350 NVDNNNFSSAG
+350 
-361 NIDLSAYAGK
+361 IDLSNASTASLAFTDQVNKFFGNIEEEISVNVREAGANTWTNLNVAYEKPSSTWGGWKDQVVNLSSYAGK
-371 TIQLGFK
+371 KVQIGFHYIGK
-378 YVAISGAKPG
+378 AATAGTYEVKSF
-388 RWEIKNLA
+388 A
-396 VTAEQ
+396 VTAEE
-401 AVQKDDPELSFSEE
+401 AVVKQPAGLKYSESQVVVYLGEEPYEL
-415 SFTAYLNEENT
+415 
-426 FPTLNN
+426 PTLDNPNN
-432 PHNLTV
+432 LPVTYTSNNEAAATV
-438 AYSSTNPS
+438 DA
-446 VATINENGVTL
+446 NGNVTV

-468 FEGDENYNEGSAQ
+468 FEGNDEFEEGSAS
-481 YTLIVRE
+481 YYLVVKVKGE
-488 RPIAG
+488 AG
-493 TVVYELVTDVADL
+493 TDVFELVTSADDL
-506 ADGDEIIIVNEDNTY
+506 TDGDQIIIVNEAKDQALSTTQN
-521 AIANRTSG
+521 N
-529 NNRPAESVAL
+529 NNRAATDVAPES
-539 EDDGTIK
+539 DDIIIPSTT
-546 PNSVIARITLE
+546 VQVITLE
-557 GEDGAWNFKVT
+557 GEPGAWYFNV
-568 TGAGQGYLYAPGGGN
+568 GDGYLYAASTTGN
-583 YLRTQDKVDEN
+583 QLKTHADADEKALVTTLN
-594 ATATISIDEESVATV
+594 ITDGVATV
-609 IFQNP
+609 KFNQW
-614 TDTRKY
+614 DTEEQKARTL
-620 LRFNPNETNNNPLFS
+620 LRFNPNNNNPVFS
-635 CYAENSSVTG
+635 CYAETATTG
-645 LVRIYKQ
+645 TAVRIYKK
-652 PTTTQQQ
+652 PTSEVKQ

-671 YIIGGENEAFP
+671 YTIGGENEAFP

-708 VVTPKAAGKT
+708 VVTPKAVGKT
-718 VIKAESEENDNFKA
+718 VIKAESEENDQFKA

-791 LNEDNTITSTA
+791 LNEDFTITSTA

-921 KNLAV
+921 KNLTV

-948 NANDIVPAG
+948 KANDIVPAG

-1059 INSVANMNAE
+1059 INSVANVNAE

>member
-20 SMAEEIDFST
+20 SMAQT
-30 LGYQNADDVTEVAGE
+30 YQ
-45 YATLTF
+45 
-51 SQGEGSN
+51 
-58 APKYYTT
+58 
-65 GSAVRLYGGNT
+65 
-76 LTISSTKT
+76 
-84 ISSVVFTC
+84 
-92 ASSNPITA
+92 
-100 NNSVDVGS
+100 
-108 FDLENSKWTG
+108 
-118 SATSFTITNTATS
+118 
-131 GHWRIQVVTINYADG
+131 
-146 TVSKLNPGLKVNNA
+146 TVS
-160 ELEEGESMELTVT
+160 
-173 TKSNGAITFESNDPD
+173 
-188 VAYVTVSGT
+188 
-197 TYTLNAVEAGT
+197 
-208 CTITVKQA
+208 
-216 ETNEYNAGETT
+216 
-227 FTVTVK
+227 
-233 AKVAPGSYPTV
+233 
-244 TLPYEEALI
+244 LPYEVNFTEG
-253 SSQGS
+253 QGA
-258 FTIEDVQMGG
+258 FVIEDVENKLGTDIWTQG
-268 LTAVWKTSSYGMT
+268 SQYGMT
-281 ANGYNCT
+281 ATTFVKLADEDKKYNH
-288 SDVESWFV
+288 DGESWLV
-296 SPLIDASQAT
+296 SPI
-306 SLSLTFEQNL
+306 
-316 RYFASTDKA
+316 
-325 KEQAT
+325 
-330 LWVREGANG
+330 
-339 TWTQLTIPEME
+339 
-350 NVDNNNFSSAG
+350 
-361 NIDLSAYAGK
+361 IDLSNASTASLAFTDQVNKFFGNIEEEISVNVREAGANTWTNLNVAYEKPSSTWGGWKDQVVDLSSYAGK
-371 TIQLGFK
+371 KVQIGFHYIGK
-378 YVAISGAKPG
+378 AATAGTYEVKSF
-388 RWEIKNLA
+388 A
-396 VTAEQ
+396 VTAEE
-401 AVQKDDPELSFSEE
+401 AVVKQPAGLKYSESQVVVYLGEEPYEL
-415 SFTAYLNEENT
+415 
-426 FPTLNN
+426 PTLDNPNN
-432 PHNLTV
+432 LPVTYTSNNEAAATV
-438 AYSSTNPS
+438 DA
-446 VATINENGVTL
+446 NGNVT
-457 VGEGNTTIKAS
+457 VMGEGNTTIKAS
-468 FEGDENYNEGSAQ
+468 FEGNDEFEEGSAS
-481 YTLIVRE
+481 YYLVVKVKGE
-488 RPIAG
+488 AG
-493 TVVYELVTDVADL
+493 TDVFELVTSADDL
-506 ADGDEIIIVNEDNTY
+506 TDGDQIIIVNEDNNQALSTTQNNS
-521 AIANRTSG
+521 NRAATD
-529 NNRPAESVAL
+529 VAL
-539 EDDGTIK
+539 ESDGTII
-546 PNSVIARITLE
+546 PSTTVQVITLE
-557 GEDGAWNFKVT
+557 GEAGAWYFNVGDK
-568 TGAGQGYLYAPGGGN
+568 YLYAASTSGN
-583 YLRTQDKVDEN
+583 QLKTQAAADEKALVTTLN
-594 ATATISIDEESVATV
+594 ITDGVATV
-609 IFQNP
+609 KFNQW
-614 TDTRKY
+614 DTEEQKARTL
-620 LRFNPNETNNNPLFS
+620 LRFNPNNNNPIFS
-635 CYAENSSVTG
+635 CYAETATTG
-645 LVRIYKQ
+645 TAVRIYKK
-652 PTTTQQQ
+652 PTSEVQKQ

-671 YIIGGENEAFP
+671 YTIGGENEAFP

-695 SSDETVAT
+695 SSDEAVAT

-708 VVTPKAAGKT
+708 VVTPKAVGTT
-718 VIKAESEENDNFKA
+718 VIKAESKENDQFKA

-948 NANDIVPAG
+948 KANDIVPAG

-1059 INSVANMNAE
+1059 INSVANVNAE

>member
-20 SMAEEIDFST
+20 SMAQT
-30 LGYQNADDVTEVAGE
+30 YQ
-45 YATLTF
+45 
-51 SQGEGSN
+51 
-58 APKYYTT
+58 
-65 GSAVRLYGGNT
+65 
-76 LTISSTKT
+76 
-84 ISSVVFTC
+84 
-92 ASSNPITA
+92 
-100 NNSVDVGS
+100 
-108 FDLENSKWTG
+108 
-118 SATSFTITNTATS
+118 
-131 GHWRIQVVTINYADG
+131 
-146 TVSKLNPGLKVNNA
+146 TVS
-160 ELEEGESMELTVT
+160 
-173 TKSNGAITFESNDPD
+173 
-188 VAYVTVSGT
+188 
-197 TYTLNAVEAGT
+197 
-208 CTITVKQA
+208 
-216 ETNEYNAGETT
+216 
-227 FTVTVK
+227 
-233 AKVAPGSYPTV
+233 
-244 TLPYEEALI
+244 LPYEVNFTEG
-253 SSQGS
+253 QGA
-258 FTIEDVQMGG
+258 FVIEDVENELGTDIWTQG
-268 LTAVWKTSSYGMT
+268 SQYGMT
-281 ANGYNCT
+281 ATTFVKLADEDKKYNH
-288 SDVESWFV
+288 DGESWLV
-296 SPLIDASQAT
+296 SPI
-306 SLSLTFEQNL
+306 
-316 RYFASTDKA
+316 
-325 KEQAT
+325 
-330 LWVREGANG
+330 
-339 TWTQLTIPEME
+339 
-350 NVDNNNFSSAG
+350 
-361 NIDLSAYAGK
+361 IDLSNASTASLAFTDQVNKFFGDYTEEISVNVREAGANTWTNLNVAYEKPSSTWGGWKDQVVDLSSYAGK
-371 TIQLGFK
+371 KVQIGFHYIGK
-378 YVAISGAKPG
+378 AATAGTYEVKSF
-388 RWEIKNLA
+388 A
-396 VTAEQ
+396 VTAEE
-401 AVQKDDPELSFSEE
+401 AVVKQPAGLKYNESQVVVYLGEEPYEL
-415 SFTAYLNEENT
+415 
-426 FPTLNN
+426 PTLDNPNN
-432 PHNLTV
+432 LPVTYTSNNEAAATV
-438 AYSSTNPS
+438 DA
-446 VATINENGVTL
+446 NGNVTV
-457 VGEGNTTIKAS
+457 VGEGNTTIKAY
-468 FEGDENYNEGSAQ
+468 FEGNDEFEEGSAS
-481 YTLIVRE
+481 YYLVVKVKGE
-488 RPIAG
+488 AG
-493 TVVYELVTDVADL
+493 TDVFELVTSADDL
-506 ADGDEIIIVNEDNTY
+506 TDGDQIIIVNEDNNQALSTTQNNS
-521 AIANRTSG
+521 NRAATD
-529 NNRPAESVAL
+529 VAL
-539 EDDGTIK
+539 ESDGTII
-546 PNSVIARITLE
+546 PSTTVQVITLE
-557 GEDGAWNFKVT
+557 GEAGAWYFNVGDK
-568 TGAGQGYLYAPGGGN
+568 YLYAASTSGN
-583 YLRTQDKVDEN
+583 QLKTQAAADEKALVTTLN
-594 ATATISIDEESVATV
+594 ITDGVATV
-609 IFQNP
+609 KFNQW
-614 TDTRKY
+614 DTEEQKARTL
-620 LRFNPNETNNNPLFS
+620 LRFNPNNNNPIFS
-635 CYAENSSVTG
+635 CYAETATTG
-645 LVRIYKQ
+645 TAVRIYKK
-652 PTTTQQQ
+652 PTSEVQKQ

-671 YIIGGENEAFP
+671 YTIGGENEAFP

-708 VVTPKAAGKT
+708 VVTPKAVGTT
-718 VIKAESEENDNFKA
+718 VIKAESKENDQFKA

-791 LNEDNTITSTA
+791 LNEDFTITSTA

-921 KNLAV
+921 KNLTV

-948 NANDIVPAG
+948 KANDIVPAG

-1059 INSVANMNAE
+1059 INSVANVNAE

>member
-20 SMAEEIDFST
+20 SMAQT
-30 LGYQNADDVTEVAGE
+30 YQ
-45 YATLTF
+45 
-51 SQGEGSN
+51 
-58 APKYYTT
+58 
-65 GSAVRLYGGNT
+65 
-76 LTISSTKT
+76 
-84 ISSVVFTC
+84 
-92 ASSNPITA
+92 
-100 NNSVDVGS
+100 
-108 FDLENSKWTG
+108 
-118 SATSFTITNTATS
+118 
-131 GHWRIQVVTINYADG
+131 
-146 TVSKLNPGLKVNNA
+146 TVS
-160 ELEEGESMELTVT
+160 
-173 TKSNGAITFESNDPD
+173 
-188 VAYVTVSGT
+188 
-197 TYTLNAVEAGT
+197 
-208 CTITVKQA
+208 
-216 ETNEYNAGETT
+216 
-227 FTVTVK
+227 
-233 AKVAPGSYPTV
+233 
-244 TLPYEEALI
+244 LPYEVNFTEG
-253 SSQGS
+253 QGA
-258 FTIEDVQMGG
+258 FVIEDVENELGTDIWTQG
-268 LTAVWKTSSYGMT
+268 SQYGMT
-281 ANGYNCT
+281 ATTFVKLADEDKKYNH
-288 SDVESWFV
+288 DGESWLV
-296 SPLIDASQAT
+296 SPI
-306 SLSLTFEQNL
+306 
-316 RYFASTDKA
+316 
-325 KEQAT
+325 
-330 LWVREGANG
+330 
-339 TWTQLTIPEME
+339 
-350 NVDNNNFSSAG
+350 
-361 NIDLSAYAGK
+361 IDLSNASTASLAFTDQVNKFFGNIEEEISVNVREAGANTWTNLNVAYEKPSSTWGGWKDQVVNLSSYAGK
-371 TIQLGFK
+371 KVQIGFHYIGK
-378 YVAISGAKPG
+378 AATAGTYEVKSF
-388 RWEIKNLA
+388 A
-396 VTAEQ
+396 VTAEE
-401 AVQKDDPELSFSEE
+401 AVVKQPAGLKYSESQVVVYLGEEPYEL
-415 SFTAYLNEENT
+415 
-426 FPTLNN
+426 PTLDNPNN
-432 PHNLTV
+432 LPVTYTSNNEAAATV
-438 AYSSTNPS
+438 DA
-446 VATINENGVTL
+446 NGNVTV

-468 FEGDENYNEGSAQ
+468 FEGNDEFEEGSAS
-481 YTLIVRE
+481 YYLVVKVKGE
-488 RPIAG
+488 AG
-493 TVVYELVTDVADL
+493 TDVFELVTSADDL
-506 ADGDEIIIVNEDNTY
+506 TDGDQIIIVNE
-521 AIANRTSG
+521 ANDQAMSKQTN
-529 NNRPAESVAL
+529 NNRAATDVAL
-539 EDDGTIK
+539 ESDGTII
-546 PNSVIARITLE
+546 PSTTVQVITLE
-557 GEDGAWNFKVT
+557 GEAGAWYFNV
-568 TGAGQGYLYAPGGGN
+568 GDGYLYAASTTGN
-583 YLRTQDKVDEN
+583 QLKTHADADDKAKVTTLNITDG
-594 ATATISIDEESVATV
+594 VATV
-609 IFQNP
+609 KFNQW
-614 TDTRKY
+614 DTEEQKARTL
-620 LRFNPNETNNNPLFS
+620 LRFNPNNNNPIFS
-635 CYAENSSVTG
+635 CYAETATTG
-645 LVRIYKQ
+645 TAVRIYKK
-652 PTTTQQQ
+652 PTSEVQKQ

-671 YIIGGENEAFP
+671 YTIGGENEAFP

-708 VVTPKAAGKT
+708 VVTPKAVGKT
-718 VIKAESEENDNFKA
+718 VIKAESEENDQFKA
-732 GSASYTLTVEEVFV
+732 GSASYTLTVEEVFE

-1059 INSVANMNAE
+1059 INSVANVNAE